1 MLHQYILGTHL
12 TEHSWPVM
20 LPGNQAALSN
30 QGYFPALWQ
39 QFHAFSSLLK
49 PPAWLSLPSL
59 SADNTSPC
67 FKAKNRSI
75 QKRICIPFHHY
86 IYLLTAST
94 PINPIF
100 SPVIVEYSILRL
112 NCTFRCHIL
121 SLKVEGDYFLPLLL
135 HQLLPLHWILTISV
149 IRMLLFPP
157 TEKQNLFHFSL
168 QQFLPHFPLP
178 FLVTLL

>member
-1 MLHQYILGTHL
+1 MLLVHVLSYRTFPLLGMIKLIFGRINIHL
-12 TEHSWPVM
+12 AKFFKNSNSNFAHAVKFSLTSLTDLGPSM
-20 LPGNQAALSN
+20 L
-30 QGYFPALWQ
+30 
-39 QFHAFSSLLK
+39 
-49 PPAWLSLPSL
+49 LSL
-59 SADNTSPC
+59 SPY
-67 FKAKNRSI
+67 
-75 QKRICIPFHHY
+75 FHHY

-121 SLKVEGDYFLPLLL
+121 SLKAEADYFLPLLL

-157 TEKQNLFHFSL
+157 TEKQNFFHFSL
-168 QQFLPHFPLP
+168 QQFLPP
-178 FLVTLL
+178 FSPSLFSYTPFKSAQ